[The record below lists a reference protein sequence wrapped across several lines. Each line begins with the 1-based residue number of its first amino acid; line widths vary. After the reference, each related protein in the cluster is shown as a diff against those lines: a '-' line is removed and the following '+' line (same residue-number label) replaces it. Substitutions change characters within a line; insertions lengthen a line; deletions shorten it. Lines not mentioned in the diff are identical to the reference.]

1 MHNTLPHSQNNGDI
15 HLRTMRMS
23 DLDAIL
29 AIQSQC
35 YCNELIE
42 SRSALASRHQLAPDC
57 CWIAEHEG
65 EVRGYLLAHP
75 WQGQQPPQLDSPL
88 SALPES
94 CDLLFL
100 HDMALSPAARGLGIA
115 PRLMDKALHY
125 ARQRGFRHASLVA
138 VQGAD
143 RYWQRL
149 GFTPY
154 PLHAS
159 KLARYGHG
167 AQAMRCGIRQALP
180 GMSAAV
186 PG

>member
-1 MHNTLPHSQNNGDI
+1 MLNTLQYAKNNGDI
-15 HLRTMRMS
+15 RLRTMRTS

-35 YCNELIE
+35 YCDELIE
-42 SRSALASRHQLAPDC
+42 SRTALASRHQLAPDC
-57 CWIAEHEG
+57 CWIAECEG
-65 EVRGYLLAHP
+65 KVRGYLLAHP
-75 WQGQQPPQLDSPL
+75 WQGEQPPQLDSPL
-88 SALPES
+88 PALPES

-100 HDMALSPAARGLGIA
+100 HDMALSPAVRGLGIA
-115 PRLMDKALHY
+115 PKLMDKALQY

-154 PLHAS
+154 SLPTS

-167 AQAMRCGIRQALP
+167 AQAMLRRI
-180 GMSAAV
+180 S
-186 PG
+186 